1 MSFLTKLN
9 RLTSMFG
16 GNRNFI
22 PGQVLWVEEVTVAGA
37 GTTSDPTTYTT
48 TGSDITI
55 PSHKVDQCS
64 KILVMHAG
72 SCRIDQATYTFSQWR
87 IERTAPST
95 AEGGNIGLGTADA
108 NDVPEVYHNTHMFWV
123 DDDLTKGSDHTY
135 RAVFRNYG
143 GNGIYAGNIYY
154 KDGGTVMTC
163 FGLA

>member
-55 PSHKVDQCS
+55 PSHKVD
-64 KILVMHAG
+64 
-72 SCRIDQATYTFSQWR
+72 
-87 IERTAPST
+87 
-95 AEGGNIGLGTADA
+95 
-108 NDVPEVYHNTHMFWV
+108 
-123 DDDLTKGSDHTY
+123 
-135 RAVFRNYG
+135 
-143 GNGIYAGNIYY
+143 
-154 KDGGTVMTC
+154 
-163 FGLA
+163 